1 MLEMYRKS
9 LQMIESLQRVPT
21 PEEWNSIAKEKCLLS
36 FTSLQY
42 IENKRFSRICKE
54 VRKAS

>member
-1 MLEMYRKS
+1 
-9 LQMIESLQRVPT
+9 MIKDLQRLPT
-21 PEEWNSIAKEKCLLS
+21 PEEWNSIAQEKCLLS

-42 IENKRFSRICKE
+42 IENKRFSRICKK